1 MLASG
6 THRPN
11 ATIELTRADSG
22 LTIVGAGHGVVVSG
36 ASVLRGAWER
46 LRSVGNATAKL
57 GLWRLSVP
65 DYGPSPAVDTLYVD
79 GVRAIQAR
87 YPNADPE
94 HDRYPTGYIMQGSM
108 AGDQWV

>member
-1 MLASG
+1 MLQFTSNCVVF
-6 THRPN
+6 RP
-11 ATIELTRADSG
+11 G
-22 LTIVGAGHGVVVSG
+22 LAIVGAGHGVVVSG